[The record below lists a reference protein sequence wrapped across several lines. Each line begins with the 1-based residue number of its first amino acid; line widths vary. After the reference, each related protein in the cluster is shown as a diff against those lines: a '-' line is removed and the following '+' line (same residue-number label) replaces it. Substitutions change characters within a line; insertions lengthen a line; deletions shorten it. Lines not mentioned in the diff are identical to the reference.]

1 LKTKPGKY
9 LPQLAVVG
17 CEQGLVH
24 PMQDNPRLGIIM
36 MIATTVVFSVQDG
49 ISRYLAEHYNV
60 ITVVTIRYMF
70 FMAFVLAYSA
80 RQDGGIRKIASSP
93 QLPVQI
99 GRGLLLAGQ
108 ICVAILSFST
118 VGLVNFHAVFA
129 SYPLMVMALSVP
141 VLGEAVGWRRW
152 LAVCIGFCGV
162 LLILRPGTEMFGSAS
177 ILPVLA
183 AFMMAVYGILTRYA
197 ARQDAAL
204 TSFFWTAIAGGIA
217 MLAIGPFF
225 WVPPVGT
232 DWYWMGLLCLTGTG
246 GHYLLIKAL
255 DATKASTIQP
265 FAYLQLVFASSI
277 GILVFDDS
285 LDPMLI
291 VGSAIIVGSGLFAL
305 QRERQAAQS

>member
-1 LKTKPGKY
+1 M
-9 LPQLAVVG
+9 PQLAVVG

-80 RQDGGIRKIASSP
+80 RQDGGVRKIASSP

>member
-1 LKTKPGKY
+1 M
-9 LPQLAVVG
+9 PQLAVVG

-141 VLGEAVGWRRW
+141 VLGEVVGWRRW

>member
-1 LKTKPGKY
+1 M
-9 LPQLAVVG
+9 PQLAVVG

-162 LLILRPGTEMFGSAS
+162 LLILRPGTEMFGSDS

>member
-1 LKTKPGKY
+1 
-9 LPQLAVVG
+9 
-17 CEQGLVH
+17 
-24 PMQDNPRLGIIM
+24 MQDNPRLGIAL
-36 MIATTVVFSVQDG
+36 MIATTVVFAVQDG
-49 ISRYLAEHYNV
+49 ISRYLAENYNV

-70 FMAFVLAYSA
+70 FMCFVLACSS
-80 RQDGGIRKIASSP
+80 RQKGGIRQVASSG
-93 QLPVQI
+93 QLALQI
-99 GRGLLLAGQ
+99 GRGLLLVAQ

-141 VLGEAVGWRRW
+141 ILGEAVGWRRW
-152 LAVCIGFCGV
+152 LAVCVGFCGV
-162 LLILRPGTEMFGSAS
+162 MLILRPGTAMFSSAS

-197 ARQDAAL
+197 ARRDAAE
-204 TSFFWTAIAGGIA
+204 TSFFWTAMAGGIA
-217 MLAIGPFF
+217 MLCIGPFF
-225 WVPPVGT
+225 WLPPIGS
-232 DWYWMGLLCLTGTG
+232 DWGWMGLLCLTGTG

-277 GILVFDDS
+277 GILVFADS

-291 VGSAIIVGSGLFAL
+291 IGSSIIVSSGLFAL
-305 QRERQAAQS
+305 QRERKVKSH

>member
-1 LKTKPGKY
+1 M
-9 LPQLAVVG
+9 PQLAVVG

-183 AFMMAVYGILTRYA
+183 AFMIAVYGILTRYA
-197 ARQDAAL
+197 ARRDAAL

-305 QRERQAAQS
+305 QRERRAAQS

>member
-1 LKTKPGKY
+1 M
-9 LPQLAVVG
+9 PQLAVVG

-24 PMQDNPRLGIIM
+24 PMQDNPRLGIVM

-197 ARQDAAL
+197 ARRDAAL

>member
-1 LKTKPGKY
+1 M
-9 LPQLAVVG
+9 PQLAVVG